1 MHIKDL
7 AERAGVTIRAVRYY
21 ESRGLIHPRRATN
34 GYRTYDD
41 ADVRVVREVR
51 ALLSLG
57 LTAEQTHPFVEC
69 LRAGNDRADV
79 CPASL
84 SAYRAR
90 IVDIDINQQ
99 PAETIHLR
107 EGLGK
112 RLASLP
118 DEGDDRELRYVVGFT
133 EVQRERRIVREF
145 LAPQL
150 CDERGNELRHGH
162 EGDRMLFE
170 QIRLGLRAGERHEG

>member
-7 AERAGVTIRAVRYY
+7 AERAGVTVKAVRYY
-21 ESRGLIHPRRATN
+21 ESRGLIRPRRATN

-84 SAYRAR
+84 SAYRDRIADIDAR
-90 IVDIDINQQ
+90 IT
-99 PAETIHLR
+99 ELT
-107 EGLGK
+107 
-112 RLASLP
+112 
-118 DEGDDRELRYVVGFT
+118 ELRG
-133 EVQRERRIVREF
+133 Q
-145 LAPQL
+145 LADLLDQAQTYRP
-150 CDERGNELRHGH
+150 EETR
-162 EGDRMLFE
+162 
-170 QIRLGLRAGERHEG
+170 

>member
-7 AERAGVTIRAVRYY
+7 AARAGVTVRAVRYY

-90 IVDIDINQQ
+90 IADIDDRIGELTTLRQQ
-99 PAETIHLR
+99 LTGLLTDAETYR
-107 EGLGK
+107 KPEE
-112 RLASLP
+112 SP
-118 DEGDDRELRYVVGFT
+118 
-133 EVQRERRIVREF
+133 
-145 LAPQL
+145 
-150 CDERGNELRHGH
+150 
-162 EGDRMLFE
+162 
-170 QIRLGLRAGERHEG
+170 

>member
-7 AERAGVTIRAVRYY
+7 AESAGVTVKAVRYY
-21 ESRGLIHPRRATN
+21 ESRGLIRPERATN

-41 ADVRVVREVR
+41 EDVRIVREVR

-84 SAYRAR
+84 SAYRERIADIDAR
-90 IVDIDINQQ
+90 I
-99 PAETIHLR
+99 AELSELR
-107 EGLGK
+107 TE
-112 RLASLP
+112 LASLLA
-118 DEGDDRELRYVVGFT
+118 DAESYREGAAT
-133 EVQRERRIVREF
+133 
-145 LAPQL
+145 
-150 CDERGNELRHGH
+150 
-162 EGDRMLFE
+162 
-170 QIRLGLRAGERHEG
+170 

>member
-7 AERAGVTIRAVRYY
+7 ADRAGVTVRAVRYY

-90 IVDIDINQQ
+90 IADIDDRIGELTALRRQLTDLLTD
-99 PAETIHLR
+99 AETYR
-107 EGLGK
+107 TPKES
-112 RLASLP
+112 A
-118 DEGDDRELRYVVGFT
+118 
-133 EVQRERRIVREF
+133 
-145 LAPQL
+145 
-150 CDERGNELRHGH
+150 
-162 EGDRMLFE
+162 
-170 QIRLGLRAGERHEG
+170 

>member
-7 AERAGVTIRAVRYY
+7 AERAGVTVRAVRYY

-90 IVDIDINQQ
+90 IADIDARIGELTALRRQLTGLLTD
-99 PAETIHLR
+99 AETYR
-107 EGLGK
+107 TPKES
-112 RLASLP
+112 A
-118 DEGDDRELRYVVGFT
+118 
-133 EVQRERRIVREF
+133 
-145 LAPQL
+145 
-150 CDERGNELRHGH
+150 
-162 EGDRMLFE
+162 
-170 QIRLGLRAGERHEG
+170 